1 MLIASVEQQK
11 LAIFAIIQ
19 QLAAQ
24 GVDLVGVAEGA
35 KLRVFGS
42 QELFELPAEFR
53 LRTASAVDELISAAL
68 PAPGES
74 LGTGGVR

>member
-19 QLAAQ
+19 QLAAR
-24 GVDLVGVAEGA
+24 GVDLQGIAEGA

-68 PAPGES
+68 ADSVASSE
-74 LGTGGVR
+74 

>member
-1 MLIASVEQQK
+1 M
-11 LAIFAIIQ
+11 AIFAIIQ

-24 GVDLVGVAEGA
+24 GVDLQGIAEGA

-68 PAPGES
+68 ADSVAGSE
-74 LGTGGVR
+74 

>member
-1 MLIASVEQQK
+1 MLIASVAQQK

-24 GVDLVGVAEGA
+24 GVDLQGIAEGA

-42 QELFELPAEFR
+42 QALFELPAEFR

-68 PAPGES
+68 ADTAAGSE
-74 LGTGGVR
+74 